1 MGIKSIYPQFYSVLS
16 DGFVNFHGGTKFLQL
31 VGDILIKLIDR
42 NCENIWEKNTEQKD
56 VK

>member
-16 DGFVNFHGGTKFLQL
+16 DGFVNFHGGSKFLQL

-56 VK
+56 AK